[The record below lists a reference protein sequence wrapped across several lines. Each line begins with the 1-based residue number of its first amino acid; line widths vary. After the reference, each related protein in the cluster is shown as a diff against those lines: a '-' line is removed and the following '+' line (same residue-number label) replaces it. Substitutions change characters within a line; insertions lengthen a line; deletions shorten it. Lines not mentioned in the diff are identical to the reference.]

1 MNDSYLLL
9 TPFLMLGVVALLGF
23 VGCDKLFGLQ
33 RVPDAPEQPTLLPG
47 PTNLVATPG
56 DARVDLKWDAY
67 AGATEYYV
75 KRGTISG
82 DYGPSTPVSA
92 LRTTYPDTD
101 VTNGTAYYYVVSA
114 RVTDET
120 DNSNEAMATPMSTP
134 IPSEYFVTGFTLGSL
149 SSDFTGWA
157 GMEIVVG
164 ANSLEVHALG
174 RVVAPTNTLQHTIK
188 IIDKASL
195 ADVASVVIDTAGST
209 PDQFQTAPLSA
220 PATLNKN
227 TSYYVV
233 SSETSGMD
241 SFYHENSTVVHTAVA
256 TVLNAIK
263 GDGVS
268 PYVAHGLA
276 DNCCGPVTFQYSV
289 IP

>member
-1 MNDSYLLL
+1 
-9 TPFLMLGVVALLGF
+9 MLGVVALLGF

-33 RVPDAPEQPTLLPG
+33 HIPEQPDPPTLLPG
-47 PTNLVATPG
+47 PTNLVATAG
-56 DARVDLKWDAY
+56 DGRVDLKWDAY

-82 DYGPSTPVSA
+82 DYGAPTPVSA

-101 VTNGTAYYYVVSA
+101 VMNNTAYYYVVSA

-134 IPSEYFVTGFTLGSL
+134 IPSEYFVTNFTLGSL
-149 SSDFTGWA
+149 SSDFNGWA
-157 GMEIVVG
+157 GMEILVG
-164 ANSLEVHALG
+164 GNSLEIHALG
-174 RVVAPTNTLQHTIK
+174 RVVASTNTHQHTIK

-195 ADVASVVIDTAGST
+195 GDVASVVIDTAGST
-209 PDQFQTAPLSA
+209 PDQFQTAPL
-220 PATLNKN
+220 ATPKILTKN
-227 TSYYVV
+227 TAYYVV
-233 SSETSGMD
+233 SSESIGQD
-241 SFYHENSTVVHTAVA
+241 SFYHENSTVAHTPVA
-256 TVLNAIK
+256 TVLHAIK
-263 GDGVS
+263 GDGTT